1 MNKKPHRITTRLLA
15 AGLVLLAAGLA
26 CGAPVIFPPG
36 DPKPANIPG
45 AVTEETLPAT
55 EAAAEPVAAPV
66 EGNTFLT
73 DGDALA
79 ALYEQSH
86 RGVVVIRILSGGNIL
101 GGQGS
106 GFVIDDAGHIV
117 TNFHVIE
124 GASAVE
130 VAFWN
135 GFKTRATVIG
145 TDLDSD
151 LAVLSVDVPPEQ
163 LHPLTLGDSDLIQVG
178 QVAVAIGS
186 PFGLGSTMTVGI
198 VSAKGRVLTS
208 LNITED
214 GRPFSAGDLIQTDA
228 AINPGNSGG
237 PLLNLAGEVIGVNR
251 AIQTEAFSTEGSPVN
266 SGIGFAISVNIL
278 KRVAP
283 SLIETGDYD
292 YPFLGVSSLTEITIF
307 DQEQLGLP
315 QSTGALVT
323 MVSVGGPAE
332 AAGLQER
339 DLITHIDG
347 QEIITFGDLLGYL
360 LLEKSPGDEVTLTVI
375 RGSET
380 LEFTVTLGAR

>member
-1 MNKKPHRITTRLLA
+1 MNTKIDRKTAHILTVIVVLFVA
-15 AGLVLLAAGLA
+15 ALA
-26 CGAPVIFPPG
+26 C
-36 DPKPANIPG
+36 
-45 AVTEETLPAT
+45 
-55 EAAAEPVAAPV
+55 AAPV
-66 EGNTFLT
+66 VFSPAPASADPQSDPGSLTEQVLPVLESTAPAGGDTFLT
-73 DGDALA
+73 NGDALT
-79 ALYEQSH
+79 ALYERVH
-86 RGVVVIRILSGGNIL
+86 RGVVVIRILSGGSIL

-106 GFVIDDAGHIV
+106 GFVIDNEGHIV

-124 GASAVE
+124 GASAIE

-151 LAVLSVDVPPEQ
+151 LAVISVDVPPEQ

-237 PLLNLAGEVIGVNR
+237 PLLNILGEVIGVNR
-251 AIQTEAFSTEGSPVN
+251 AITTESFTDQGSPVN

-283 SLIETGDYD
+283 SLIETGSYD
-292 YPFLGVSSLTEITIF
+292 YPFLGVSSLSEITIF
-307 DQEQLGLP
+307 DQEQLNLP

-323 MVSVGGPAE
+323 MLTEGGPA
-332 AAGLQER
+332 ATAGLQER

-347 QEIITFGDLLGYL
+347 REIIVFGDLLSYL
-360 LLEKSPGDEVTLTVI
+360 LKEKSPGDEVVLTLI
-375 RGSET
+375 RGTET
-380 LEFTVTLGAR
+380 LEITVTLGAR

>member
-1 MNKKPHRITTRLLA
+1 MKKKINRIPKEILA
-15 AGLVLLAAGLA
+15 AAALVFGALA
-26 CGAPVIFPPG
+26 C
-36 DPKPANIPG
+36 
-45 AVTEETLPAT
+45 
-55 EAAAEPVAAPV
+55 AAPV
-66 EGNTFLT
+66 VFSPAGGAQDTPATASEEVLPVLDDPVAPVPAGDTYLA
-73 DGDALA
+73 DGDTLA
-79 ALYEQSH
+79 ALFERVH
-86 RGVVVIRILSGGNIL
+86 RGVVVIRILTGGSIL
-101 GGQGS
+101 AGQGS
-106 GFVIDDAGHIV
+106 GFVIDDEGHII
-117 TNFHVIE
+117 TNYHVVE

-130 VAFWN
+130 IAFWN
-135 GFKTRATVIG
+135 GFKPRGTVLG

-163 LHPLTLGDSDLIQVG
+163 LHPLVLGDSDLIQVG
-178 QVAVAIGS
+178 HVAVAIGS

-237 PLLNLAGEVIGVNR
+237 PLLNIRGEVIGINR
-251 AIQTEAFSTEGSPVN
+251 AITTESFTVEGSPVS
-266 SGIGFAISVNIL
+266 SGIGFAISVNIV
-278 KRVAP
+278 KRVVP
-283 SLIETGDYD
+283 SLIEDGSYD
-292 YPFLGVSSLTEITIF
+292 YPFLGVSSLSEITIF

-323 MVSVGGPAE
+323 MLTEGGPA
-332 AAGLQER
+332 AVAGLQER

-347 QEIITFGDLLGYL
+347 QEIIVFGDLLGYL
-360 LLEKSPGDEVTLTVI
+360 LLKKSPGEEVVLTVI
-375 RGSET
+375 RGNET